1 MSSPLFRDA
10 PEGGEM
16 RMSLRTSLL
25 LVALTLVGTIA
36 VANKLIWPFQLG
48 NWVLLAAFSS
58 IAGLFM
64 SQVNRARGRHQQRYS
79 AFQTVAPP
87 TAGKAR

>member
-1 MSSPLFRDA
+1 
-10 PEGGEM
+10 M

-25 LVALTLVGTIA
+25 LVALTLVGAIA

-58 IAGLFM
+58 IAGLFT
-64 SQVNRARGRHQQRYS
+64 SQVNRARGRHQQRYYS
-79 AFQTVAPP
+79 VRKWAAFQIVAPP
-87 TAGKAR
+87 AAGKAE